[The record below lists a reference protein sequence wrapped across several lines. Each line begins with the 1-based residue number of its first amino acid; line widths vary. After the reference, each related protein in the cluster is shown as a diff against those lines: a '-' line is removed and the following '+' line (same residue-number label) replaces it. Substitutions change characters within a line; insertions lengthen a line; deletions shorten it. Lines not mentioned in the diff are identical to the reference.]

1 MYEAHLILDIERE
14 RERERV
20 GGEILQFSNDASRV
34 PLLCW
39 VRFPKLSLPSFM

>member
-1 MYEAHLILDIERE
+1 MYEAHLILDMERKRE
-14 RERERV
+14 REG
-20 GGEILQFSNDASRV
+20 GGEILQFSNDASRA